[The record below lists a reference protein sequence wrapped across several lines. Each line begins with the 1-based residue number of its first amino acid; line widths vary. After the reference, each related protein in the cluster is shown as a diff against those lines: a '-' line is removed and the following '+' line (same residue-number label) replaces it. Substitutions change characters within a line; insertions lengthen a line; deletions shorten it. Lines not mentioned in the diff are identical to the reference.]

1 MEGIEGKVDCATCI
15 TRHKL
20 TVYKI
25 VYIFTIVLVRELK
38 FDNKQPGS
46 ATYLVCFH
54 PGSNNRMLETL
65 CKLPQ
70 YQSFKINTKFIH
82 LILPQSSLGFVSL
95 KQQKEH

>member
-1 MEGIEGKVDCATCI
+1 MHA
-15 TRHKL
+15 
-20 TVYKI
+20 
-25 VYIFTIVLVRELK
+25 
-38 FDNKQPGS
+38 S
-46 ATYLVCFH
+46 AQDRTGDLARVK
-54 PGSNNRMLETL
+54 RMHETL